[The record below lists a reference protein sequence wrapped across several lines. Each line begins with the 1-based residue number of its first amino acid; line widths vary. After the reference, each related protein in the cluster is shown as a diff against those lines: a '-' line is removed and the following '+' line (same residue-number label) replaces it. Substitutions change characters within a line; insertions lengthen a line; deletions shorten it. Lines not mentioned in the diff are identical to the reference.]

1 MSDILYTP
9 FTRDSTMQELV
20 ETWKA
25 PYFRLY
31 KILRTLKMRP
41 HRGDNNTMVLTP
53 AQQQQLA
60 DVLNARGLRPLDLEH
75 HSAEVL
81 HAELDRLTHN
91 YERLSAAHEVTAGLA
106 RTYREHLDWLTPVA
120 ENRLASIEAVLG
132 LSGNPDFRASL
143 QAVKVLANPV
153 EAPLQDVQEAGLFT
167 MAVAGILARRFE
179 ADEEAYTRL
188 VQACAQQPLGLL
200 RGELIG
206 SLFTLGALV
215 EAALTVHRARH
226 EEDSAEVQNLE
237 HSLITVLGQLK
248 VWVNDSMPW
257 LGERVRPLA
266 DPQGAGDRAPTPA

>member
-1 MSDILYTP
+1 MLLTVEQQHALAEAVAS
-9 FTRDSTMQELV
+9 TRVVRPMFIE
-20 ETWKA
+20 
-25 PYFRLY
+25 RL
-31 KILRTLKMRP
+31 T
-41 HRGDNNTMVLTP
+41 GDEQR
-53 AQQQQLA
+53 AEF
-60 DVLNARGLRPLDLEH
+60 ARL
-75 HSAEVL
+75 HS
-81 HAELDRLTHN
+81 ELDRLARSH
-91 YERLSAAHEVTAGLA
+91 ERLSDAYEVTTGLA

-120 ENRLASIEAVLG
+120 EQRLAGIEAVLG
-132 LSGNPDFRASL
+132 LSGSPDVRASL

-179 ADEEAYTRL
+179 ADEAAYTRL